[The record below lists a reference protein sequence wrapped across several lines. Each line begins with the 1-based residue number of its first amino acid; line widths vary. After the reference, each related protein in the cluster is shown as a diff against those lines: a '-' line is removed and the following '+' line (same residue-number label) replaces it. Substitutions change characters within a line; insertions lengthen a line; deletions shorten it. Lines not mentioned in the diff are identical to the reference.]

1 MAHVL
6 ILGGGFGGVVAA
18 QALATTLGSE
28 HRITLISRN
37 HRFVFSPAL
46 VRLALGECEIDD
58 ISFDLREA
66 MLSRRVQFLEAQV
79 APIDPYSHSVKT
91 IHSTVEGDISYDYL
105 IFALGRRLAT
115 ELAPG
120 FFEYAHHL
128 LTPESAIKFGEAIR
142 QFSSGHVVLGW
153 CPQSRLALPV
163 YETAF
168 AVSRYFEEKGN
179 GERIKLTIVSPEAVA
194 ATGIEGIPVA
204 ALQSA
209 LATRGIEFVPQF
221 TIGQIERGK
230 VISDDGRSLDY
241 DLLMLVPP
249 YKGAGAAVG
258 TGLTDED
265 HYLRVDDRM
274 RVSGVSGMYAVGD
287 CVSLPGPKM
296 GHMAVR
302 QAEVAAQNIAAEING
317 SDPNAEYK
325 HEIMLVI
332 DTGDA
337 DAIFL
342 RKNVGSGEPATVR
355 QGRFWGWA
363 KRIHEMYFQHVH
375 R

>member
-1 MAHVL
+1 
-6 ILGGGFGGVVAA
+6 
-18 QALATTLGSE
+18 
-28 HRITLISRN
+28 
-37 HRFVFSPAL
+37 
-46 VRLALGECEIDD
+46 
-58 ISFDLREA
+58 
-66 MLSRRVQFLEAQV
+66 
-79 APIDPYSHSVKT
+79 
-91 IHSTVEGDISYDYL
+91 
-105 IFALGRRLAT
+105 
-115 ELAPG
+115 
-120 FFEYAHHL
+120 
-128 LTPESAIKFGEAIR
+128 
-142 QFSSGHVVLGW
+142 
-153 CPQSRLALPV
+153 
-163 YETAF
+163 
-168 AVSRYFEEKGN
+168 
-179 GERIKLTIVSPEAVA
+179 VA

-221 TIGQIERGK
+221 PIAQIERGN

-265 HYLRVDDRM
+265 HYLRVDDHM
-274 RVSGVSGMYAVGD
+274 RVSGVSGMYAAGD

-317 SDPNAEYK
+317 SNPNAEYK

-342 RKNVGSGEPATVR
+342 RKNVGRGEPATVR
-355 QGRFWGWA
+355 QGHFWRWA
-363 KRIHEMYFQHVH
+363 KKIREMYFQHVH

>member
-6 ILGGGFGGVVAA
+6 ILGGGFSGVVAA

-28 HRITLISRN
+28 QRITLISRN

-66 MLSRRVQFLEAQV
+66 MLSRRVQFLEAQA
-79 APIDPYSHSVKT
+79 APFDSYSHSVRT

-128 LTPESAIKFGEAIR
+128 LTPESAVKFGEAIR

-179 GERIKLTIVSPEAVA
+179 GQRIKLTIVSPEAVA

-204 ALQSA
+204 ALQNA

-221 TIGQIERGK
+221 
-230 VISDDGRSLDY
+230 
-241 DLLMLVPP
+241 
-249 YKGAGAAVG
+249 
-258 TGLTDED
+258 
-265 HYLRVDDRM
+265 
-274 RVSGVSGMYAVGD
+274 
-287 CVSLPGPKM
+287 
-296 GHMAVR
+296 
-302 QAEVAAQNIAAEING
+302 G
-317 SDPNAEYK
+317 SRRLNEA
-325 HEIMLVI
+325 M
-332 DTGDA
+332 
-337 DAIFL
+337 
-342 RKNVGSGEPATVR
+342 
-355 QGRFWGWA
+355 
-363 KRIHEMYFQHVH
+363 
-375 R
+375 